1 MDVYVAPP
9 GWNATSTP
17 SAPPALRAVY
27 GVGPDTAAT
36 LVTAIGDY
44 PNRICSD
51 AAFAKLCGVCP
62 LEAASGKTIRHR
74 LNRGGNRDAN
84 RALHVILVV
93 RMRRHEPAR
102 DYLLALWPKAKP
114 KTRSCDASSA
124 ISPARSTTPSD
135 SPAEEPTNSLPE
147 QRASGI
153 KRVGHARSVAFA
165 TRF

>member
-9 GWNATSTP
+9 GWNASSTP

-27 GVGPDTAAT
+27 GVGPRTAAT
-36 LVTAIGDY
+36 LLTAIGDY

-93 RMRRHEPAR
+93 RMRRHEPTR

-114 KTRSCDASSA
+114 KNEIMRCVKRY
-124 ISPARSTTPSD
+124 IAREVYHALRQPGRR
-135 SPAEEPTNSLPE
+135 TNELI
-147 QRASGI
+147 A
-153 KRVGHARSVAFA
+153 
-165 TRF
+165 

>member
-36 LVTAIGDY
+36 LLTAIGDN

-51 AAFAKLCGVCP
+51 VAFAKLCGVCP

-84 RALHVILVV
+84 RALQVILVV
-93 RMRRHEPAR
+93 RMRRHEPTR
-102 DYLLALWPKAKP
+102 DYFARPP
-114 KTRSCDASSA
+114 GRRQNQKTRSCDASSA
-124 ISPARSTTPSD
+124 ISPETYHALRQPGRR
-135 SPAEEPTNSLPE
+135 TNELI
-147 QRASGI
+147 A
-153 KRVGHARSVAFA
+153 
-165 TRF
+165 